1 MRKNLLLAVVALM
14 LTASFAHAQLGTTAP
29 TNNLTLTVGAE
40 AALTISGG
48 GSTPLTS
55 VGTNFA
61 NYTGTTSMTYFIR
74 TTESTGLGSIVL
86 KVTSDFA
93 GPGGPSVTTPPSAGD
108 ALTYGCT
115 VAAPGTACTGPVT
128 ALTSGTTSVATFGAG
143 AHSAKAGNAASVAW
157 TLTNDPVYKTG
168 AYSATVTITISAS

>member
-1 MRKNLLLAVVALM
+1 MRKNLLLAVVGLIF
-14 LTASFAHAQLGTTAP
+14 TASLAHAQLGTTSP
-29 TNNLTLTVGAE
+29 TNNLSVTVGAE

-48 GSTPLTS
+48 GTTTLAS

-74 TTESTGLGSIVL
+74 TTESTGSGSVVL
-86 KVTSDFA
+86 KVTTDFA
-93 GPGGPSVTTPPSAGD
+93 GSGGPSVATPPSAGD
-108 ALTYGCT
+108 ALSYTCT
-115 VAAPGTACTGPVT
+115 VAAPGTACSGSLNGSTT
-128 ALTSGTTSVATFGAG
+128 ATSSVATFGVG

-168 AYSATVTITISAS
+168 AYTATVTFTISAS